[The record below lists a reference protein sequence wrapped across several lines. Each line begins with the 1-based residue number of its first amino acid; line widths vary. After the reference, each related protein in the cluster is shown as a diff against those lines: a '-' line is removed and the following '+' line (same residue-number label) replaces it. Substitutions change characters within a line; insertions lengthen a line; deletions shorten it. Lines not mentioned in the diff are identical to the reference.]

1 MHPKIR
7 QLRKISDKN
16 TYYIGAQMFMI
27 MELALS
33 RIQDISGNNK
43 KA

>member
-27 MELALS
+27 MGLALS
-33 RIQDISGNNK
+33 RIQNISGNNK